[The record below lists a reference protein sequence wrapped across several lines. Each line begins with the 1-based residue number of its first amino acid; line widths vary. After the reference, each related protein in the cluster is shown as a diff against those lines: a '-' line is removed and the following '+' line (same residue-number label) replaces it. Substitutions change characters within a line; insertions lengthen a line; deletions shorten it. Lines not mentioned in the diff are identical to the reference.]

1 MSPSEEL
8 RSTSLKRQ
16 LGEVQRMSDE
26 RAAGMMRDRATL
38 IDAHEKR
45 SAADAATIQGLQ
57 REVEE
62 LQAKL
67 THLTRGGSH
76 PFFYPFPQP
85 LSLFFLFYPPP
96 LTSPPPS
103 HPPPSHCNSSPTSHT
118 HHTP

>member
-76 PFFYPFPQP
+76 PFFTPFR
-85 LSLFFLFYPPP
+85 SLCPFFSSSTPPPTPP
-96 LTSPPPS
+96 LTTPQRTAR
-103 HPPPSHCNSSPTSHT
+103 HLSSPL
-118 HHTP
+118 